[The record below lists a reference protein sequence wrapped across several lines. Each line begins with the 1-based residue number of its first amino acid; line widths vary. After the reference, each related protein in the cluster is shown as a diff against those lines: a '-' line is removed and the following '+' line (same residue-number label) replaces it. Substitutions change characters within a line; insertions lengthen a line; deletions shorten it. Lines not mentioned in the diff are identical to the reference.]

1 MYKKLSIV
9 LIALFLMVA
18 AAAPSLA
25 GSTGIPPK
33 KQTALGLYVTAGEA
47 YARWQ
52 AAPEKTV
59 ILDVRTQEEYIF
71 VGHAPMAHNIPVMFL
86 NPIRENISMKPN
98 TDFVSRVKTRVGEDA
113 TILVMCRSGARS
125 AMAVNKLAKA
135 GFKDVYNIVDG
146 FEGGKVKN
154 PASYYHGKRMVN
166 GWKNADAPWTY
177 GLDRALVYRP

>member
-1 MYKKLSIV
+1 MYKKISIL

-18 AAAPSLA
+18 AAAPSVA
-25 GSTGIPPK
+25 AASKIPPK

-52 AAPEKTV
+52 AAPGKTV
-59 ILDVRTQEEYIF
+59 ILDVRTQEEYAF
-71 VGHAPMAHNIPVMFL
+71 VGHAPMAHNVPIMLL
-86 NPIRENISMKPN
+86 NPTGEKISMKPN
-98 TDFVSRVKTRVGEDA
+98 AVFVSGIKMRFSEDA

-125 AMAVNKLAKA
+125 AMAVNKLAEA
-135 GFKDVYNIVDG
+135 GFKNVYNIVDG

-177 GLDRALVYRP
+177 DLDRALIYRP